1 MFNCRNCGKAYDSR
15 KRYIEH
21 IEVCEEDIQ
30 SLLSIPSVQSDL
42 SRKSRPASSV
52 ATPTSRQRQ
61 SEGSI
66 RQDGKLRRA
75 VADLMDER
83 TRLKGELGK
92 SETDLRERV
101 HAHREDITSTQEYYQ
116 GQVISLMSERDEL
129 ADQLQKRDDIIHDRE
144 KKRLEMTSKLATQR
158 KKLESYDESTTK
170 QSSALTIEVTNLQNK
185 LAEQCDEQERKC
197 NAFIKQ
203 LADQEGPYRE
213 QIAQITEHLKTSNQT
228 LITER
233 EEMRQM
239 IVSKNDEEITSQHLL
254 ADKNDKMVAEQNRE
268 IRETAALVGELEK
281 RIVKEREISK
291 TSINNVRSELEE
303 KIRERE
309 LSIRDM
315 QSAYEKNLTQ
325 MVDKLESVEIES
337 KKVISRAHAKNLA
350 ETQEQILKLEMSNA
364 SVLESN
370 YSMSSRKIEESE
382 EEVARIRKKLL
393 DTDKF
398 REDAVAKKERDVR
411 LEQTSRIDELNRS
424 ILCHQEETTRAK
436 VESNTAVEHLKTE
449 NSSIIKIVKDREII
463 IENLKRELE
472 NQRTQYETTARTKV
486 IETNTFTEHLK
497 IENSNIVKS
506 MKDREIIV
514 ENLKRKLENQR
525 IHYDE
530 TARAKVTETNTYT
543 EQLKTENSSIINSV
557 KDREIIIENLKRE
570 LENQYMQYEA
580 TTRAKVLENNTVT
593 DNLKVENSNLIKS
606 VKEREIIVENLRREF
621 ENQCIQHEATARV
634 KFLEYNTDTG
644 NLKLENT
651 NLIKSIKEREIIVEN
666 LRRELENQRMHY
678 EATAHTKLLE
688 NNTVTE
694 NLKIENN
701 NMIKA
706 VKESGLELT
715 RIASETSR
723 LRSQFITNLNIQQTD
738 LENAVKERELII
750 ENLRSEFKNQHMEC
764 ETKIALANS
773 ITRTHADSESREVA
787 RRDAELKSITVN
799 INTVIGDL
807 EREREAHAVS
817 RASSANAISRM
828 RETLK
833 VEENTKIANLTNQY
847 EVRLKQL
854 NARAEETN
862 GDVLERLKLQKRNL
876 EIDFEKVVQFK
887 QNDLD
892 LLRQAMDR
900 QATQISA
907 EAATSLNNL
916 QHKLNTALGESAIVV
931 KNQQIEIS
939 LLHEAIENDKAMYRH
954 KEAEWK
960 NSDNEATTS
969 LNNLQHKLNTA
980 LSESAIV
987 VQNQQIE
994 ISLLHEAIE
1003 NDKAMYSH
1011 KEAERKKSDNES
1023 LKELRTE
1030 SEKKILGMTSII
1042 DQQKKHLNIVRND
1055 FKDKMNDQT
1064 SIYTAQC
1071 MEVKRDAED
1080 KLARKDDEVSQL
1092 RESIE
1097 HMHKDQNTLL
1107 DEQAILYECSIAHK
1121 EDEFTEKMATLNA
1134 REAEITAKSSDSNL
1148 KIKKIREDCIEKL
1161 KKGFVEIDK
1170 LNATNSKLNEDLHII
1185 KTALDSK
1192 HTEIQYINETHDKLK
1207 NSFLVN
1213 INNQKCAME
1222 RTLKVRDTLI
1232 ADRDV
1237 KISKLEDIISK
1248 NIVVD

>member
-268 IRETAALVGELEK
+268 IRETAALVGELEE

-644 NLKLENT
+644 
-651 NLIKSIKEREIIVEN
+651 
-666 LRRELENQRMHY
+666 
-678 EATAHTKLLE
+678 
-688 NNTVTE
+688 